1 MTAFTALYQL
11 IMIISCS
18 RALEHPRPP
27 ETTYTLQGHT
37 MTITDSASPSISQAS
52 SRERLVSA
60 ARALGPLL
68 RANAERAEADRR
80 VPEENITALREA
92 GLFDITKPA
101 RFGGAEENFSTF
113 LEVSLELARSC
124 GSTAWVTTL
133 SNVTS
138 FFIGAYPESVQQDVL
153 GPDPHTATCGVFT
166 PSSTSVRV
174 DGGYKVTG
182 RWGFAS
188 ASHHASWANV
198 GIPLTNAAGDVTGAA
213 SAWIPMTDL
222 SIENTWFVA
231 GMAGSGS
238 DTLVA
243 VDVFVPDAR
252 VLPVADMMSGN
263 TASEFQNET
272 LYHSALVPV
281 LALVLVGPVLGMAEA
296 AFDAVM
302 TTLKKN
308 KPIAYSFYER
318 SIDSPTTQLNM
329 AQARSLIDQARLL
342 AFRSA
347 TEIDE
352 AATEGRQMP
361 VVERARS
368 RMDAA
373 QAAALCRE
381 AVELLLN
388 VSGAGSFAQV
398 NPLQRIWRDL
408 ETSSRHAFINLNIN
422 QEIYGRALL
431 GIDEQVSP
439 FV

>member
-1 MTAFTALYQL
+1 
-11 IMIISCS
+11 
-18 RALEHPRPP
+18 
-27 ETTYTLQGHT
+27 
-37 MTITDSASPSISQAS
+37 MTITDTAPHTTTPVSE
-52 SRERLVSA
+52 RERLVSA

-68 RANAERAEADRR
+68 RENAARAEADRR
-80 VPEENITALREA
+80 VPEENIDALREA

-101 RFGGAEENFSTF
+101 RFGGAEEDFRTF
-113 LEVSLELARSC
+113 LEVSLELGRSC

-138 FFIGAYPESVQQDVL
+138 FFVGAYPESVQRDVL
-153 GPDPHTATCGVFT
+153 GADPRIATCGVFT
-166 PSSTSVRV
+166 PTSTSVRV
-174 DGGYKVTG
+174 DGGYRVTG

-198 GIPLTNAAGDVTGAA
+198 GIPLTNADGDAVGAA

-222 SIENTWFVA
+222 SIDNTWYVA
-231 GMAGSGS
+231 GMSGSGS

-243 VDVFVPDAR
+243 DDVFVPDAR
-252 VLPVADMMSGN
+252 ILSVTDMMEGR
-263 TASEFQNET
+263 TASEFQDET
-272 LYHSALVPV
+272 LYHSSLVPV
-281 LALVLVGPVLGMAEA
+281 LALVLVGPVLGMAEGA
-296 AFDAVM
+296 YDAVLA
-302 TTLKKN
+302 TLQKD
-308 KPIAYSFYER
+308 KPIAYSFYQR
-318 SIDSPTTQLNM
+318 SIDAPSTQLNM
-329 AQARSLIDQARLL
+329 AAARSLIDQARLL
-342 AFRSA
+342 AFRGA
-347 TEIDE
+347 DEID
-352 AATEGRQMP
+352 AAAAAGRQMP
-361 VVERARS
+361 VVERARA

-373 QAAALCRE
+373 QAANLCRE

>member
-1 MTAFTALYQL
+1 
-11 IMIISCS
+11 
-18 RALEHPRPP
+18 
-27 ETTYTLQGHT
+27 
-37 MTITDSASPSISQAS
+37 MTITDTAPHTTSPVSE
-52 SRERLVSA
+52 RERLVTA
-60 ARALGPLL
+60 ARGLGPLL
-68 RANAERAEADRR
+68 RENAARAEADRR
-80 VPEENITALREA
+80 VPEENIAALREA

-101 RFGGAEENFSTF
+101 RFGGAQEDFRTF
-113 LEVSLELARSC
+113 LEVSLELGRSC

-138 FFIGAYPESVQQDVL
+138 FFVGAYPESVQQDVL
-153 GPDPHTATCGVFT
+153 GADPRIATCGVFT
-166 PSSTSVRV
+166 PTSTSVRV
-174 DGGYKVTG
+174 DGGYRVTG

-198 GIPLTNAAGDVTGAA
+198 GIPLTNADGDAVGAA

-222 SIENTWFVA
+222 SIDNTWYVA
-231 GMAGSGS
+231 GMSGSGS

-243 VDVFVPDAR
+243 DDVFVPDAR
-252 VLPVADMMSGN
+252 ILSVTDMMEGR
-263 TASEFQNET
+263 TVSEFQDET
-272 LYHSALVPV
+272 LYHSSLVPV
-281 LALVLVGPVLGMAEA
+281 LALVLVGPVLGMAEGA
-296 AFDAVM
+296 YDAVLS
-302 TTLKKN
+302 TLQKN
-308 KPIAYSFYER
+308 KPIAYSYYQR
-318 SIDSPTTQLNM
+318 SIDAPSTQLNM
-329 AQARSLIDQARLL
+329 AVARSLIDQARLL
-342 AFRSA
+342 AFRGA
-347 TEIDE
+347 DEID
-352 AATEGRQMP
+352 AAAAAGRQMP
-361 VVERARS
+361 VVERARA

-373 QAAALCRE
+373 QAANLCRE

>member
-1 MTAFTALYQL
+1 
-11 IMIISCS
+11 
-18 RALEHPRPP
+18 
-27 ETTYTLQGHT
+27 
-37 MTITDSASPSISQAS
+37 MTITDTAPHTTSPVSE
-52 SRERLVSA
+52 RERLVTA

-68 RANAERAEADRR
+68 RDNAARAEADRR
-80 VPEENITALREA
+80 VPEENIAALREA

-101 RFGGAEENFSTF
+101 RFGGAEEDFRTF
-113 LEVSLELARSC
+113 LEVSLELGRSC

-138 FFIGAYPESVQQDVL
+138 FFVGAYPESVQQDVL
-153 GPDPHTATCGVFT
+153 GADPRIATCGVFT
-166 PSSTSVRV
+166 PTSTSVRV
-174 DGGYKVTG
+174 DGGYRVTG

-198 GIPLTNAAGDVTGAA
+198 GIPLTNTDGEAVGAA

-222 SIENTWFVA
+222 SIDDTWYVA
-231 GMAGSGS
+231 GMSGSGS

-243 VDVFVPDAR
+243 DDVFVPDAR
-252 VLPVADMMSGN
+252 ILSVTDMMEGR
-263 TASEFQNET
+263 TASEFQDET
-272 LYHSALVPV
+272 LYHSSLVPV
-281 LALVLVGPVLGMAEA
+281 LALVLVGPVLGMAEGA
-296 AFDAVM
+296 YDAVLS
-302 TTLKKN
+302 TLQKN
-308 KPIAYSFYER
+308 KPIAYSFYQR
-318 SIDSPTTQLNM
+318 SIDAPSTQLNM
-329 AQARSLIDQARLL
+329 AAARSLIDQARLL
-342 AFRSA
+342 AFRGA
-347 TEIDE
+347 DEID
-352 AATEGRQMP
+352 AAAAAGRQMP
-361 VVERARS
+361 VVERARA

-373 QAAALCRE
+373 QAANLCRE

>member
-1 MTAFTALYQL
+1 
-11 IMIISCS
+11 
-18 RALEHPRPP
+18 
-27 ETTYTLQGHT
+27 
-37 MTITDSASPSISQAS
+37 MTITDTAPHTTTPGSE
-52 SRERLVSA
+52 RERLVTA

-68 RANAERAEADRR
+68 RENAARAEADRR
-80 VPEENITALREA
+80 VPEENIEALREA

-101 RFGGAEENFSTF
+101 RFGGAEEDFRTF
-113 LEVSLELARSC
+113 LEVSLELGRSC

-138 FFIGAYPESVQQDVL
+138 FFVGAYPESVQQDVL
-153 GPDPHTATCGVFT
+153 GADPRIATCGVFT
-166 PSSTSVRV
+166 PTSTSVRV
-174 DGGYKVTG
+174 DGGYRVTG

-198 GIPLTNAAGDVTGAA
+198 GIPLTDADGDVVGAA

-222 SIENTWFVA
+222 SIDNTWFVA
-231 GMAGSGS
+231 GMSGSGS

-243 VDVFVPDAR
+243 DDVFVPDAR
-252 VLPVADMMSGN
+252 ILSVTDMMEGR
-263 TASEFQNET
+263 TASEFQDET
-272 LYHSALVPV
+272 LYHSSLVPV
-281 LALVLVGPVLGMAEA
+281 LALVLVGPVLGMAEGA
-296 AFDAVM
+296 YDAVLA
-302 TTLKKN
+302 TLQKN
-308 KPIAYSFYER
+308 KPIAYSFYQR
-318 SIDSPTTQLNM
+318 SIDAPSTQLNM
-329 AQARSLIDQARLL
+329 AEARSLIDQARLL
-342 AFRSA
+342 AFRGA
-347 TEIDE
+347 DEID
-352 AATEGRQMP
+352 AAAAAGRQMP
-361 VVERARS
+361 VVERARA

-373 QAAALCRE
+373 QAANLCRE

>member
-1 MTAFTALYQL
+1 
-11 IMIISCS
+11 
-18 RALEHPRPP
+18 
-27 ETTYTLQGHT
+27 
-37 MTITDSASPSISQAS
+37 MTITDTAPHTTSPVSE
-52 SRERLVSA
+52 RERLVTA

-68 RANAERAEADRR
+68 RDNAARAEADRR
-80 VPEENITALREA
+80 VPEENIAALREA

-101 RFGGAEENFSTF
+101 RFGGAEEDFRTF
-113 LEVSLELARSC
+113 LEVSLELGRSC

-138 FFIGAYPESVQQDVL
+138 FFVGAYPESVQQDVL
-153 GPDPHTATCGVFT
+153 GADPRIATCGVFT
-166 PSSTSVRV
+166 PTSTSVRV
-174 DGGYKVTG
+174 DGGYRVTG

-198 GIPLTNAAGDVTGAA
+198 GIPLTNTDGEAVGAA

-222 SIENTWFVA
+222 SIDNTWYVA
-231 GMAGSGS
+231 GMSGSGS

-243 VDVFVPDAR
+243 DDVFVPDAR
-252 VLPVADMMSGN
+252 ILSVTDMMEGR
-263 TASEFQNET
+263 TASEFQDET
-272 LYHSALVPV
+272 LYHSSLVPV
-281 LALVLVGPVLGMAEA
+281 LALVLVGPVLGMAEGA
-296 AFDAVM
+296 YDAVLS
-302 TTLKKN
+302 TLQKN
-308 KPIAYSFYER
+308 KPIAYSFYQR
-318 SIDSPTTQLNM
+318 SIDAPSTQLNM
-329 AQARSLIDQARLL
+329 AAARSLIDQARLL
-342 AFRSA
+342 AFRGA
-347 TEIDE
+347 DEID
-352 AATEGRQMP
+352 AAAAAGRQMP
-361 VVERARS
+361 VVERARA

-373 QAAALCRE
+373 QAANLCRE

>member
-1 MTAFTALYQL
+1 
-11 IMIISCS
+11 
-18 RALEHPRPP
+18 
-27 ETTYTLQGHT
+27 
-37 MTITDSASPSISQAS
+37 MTITDTAPHTTSPVSA
-52 SRERLVSA
+52 RERLVTA
-60 ARALGPLL
+60 ARTLGPLL
-68 RANAERAEADRR
+68 RENAVRAEEDRR
-80 VPEENITALREA
+80 VPEENIAALRKA

-101 RFGGAEENFSTF
+101 RFGGAEEGFRTF
-113 LEVSLELARSC
+113 LEVSLELGRSC

-138 FFIGAYPESVQQDVL
+138 FFVGAYPESVQQEVL
-153 GPDPHTATCGVFT
+153 GADPHIATCGVFT
-166 PSSTSVRV
+166 PTATSVRV
-174 DGGYKVTG
+174 EGGYRVTG

-198 GIPLTNAAGDVTGAA
+198 GIPLTDANGDTVGAG

-222 SIENTWFVA
+222 SIDDTWYVA
-231 GMAGSGS
+231 GMSGSGS

-243 VDVFVPDAR
+243 DDVFVPDTR
-252 VLPVADMMSGN
+252 IVSVADVMAGR
-263 TASEFQNET
+263 TASEFQDET
-272 LYHSALVPV
+272 LYHSSLVPV
-281 LALVLVGPVLGMAEA
+281 LALVLVGPVLGMAEGA
-296 AFDAVM
+296 YDAVLS
-302 TTLKKN
+302 TLQKN
-308 KPIAYSFYER
+308 KPIAYSFYQR
-318 SIDSPTTQLNM
+318 SIDAPSTQLSM

-342 AFRSA
+342 AFRA
-347 TEIDE
+347 ADEID
-352 AATEGRQMP
+352 AAALAGQQMP
-361 VVERARS
+361 VVERARA

-373 QAAALCRE
+373 QAANLCRE